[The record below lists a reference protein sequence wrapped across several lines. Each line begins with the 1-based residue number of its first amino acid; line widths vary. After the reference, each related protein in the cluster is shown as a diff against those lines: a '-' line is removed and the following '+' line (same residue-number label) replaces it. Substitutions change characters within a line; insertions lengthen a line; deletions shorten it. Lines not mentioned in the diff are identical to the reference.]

1 MGYWKDM
8 IFFTEVREFT
18 INTGFAF
25 NEGLNSWGGRQHSPM
40 TTGHSIIYS
49 LLGSRDAGA

>member
-25 NEGLNSWGGRQHSPM
+25 NEGLNSWGGGKTAQPDDH
-40 TTGHSIIYS
+40 
-49 LLGSRDAGA
+49 GA